1 MTKTTIS
8 RSTMKT
14 TTTSSASL
22 EDSAEKRTAAVL
34 VIGNEVLSGKVR
46 EQNVAVLAE
55 RLFAIGVELR
65 RVIVCPDEMDVIVSD
80 LNTLRAG
87 HDLVFTSG
95 GVGPTHDD
103 ITMDAVAQ
111 AFDQPLVELEEVA
124 RMLRS
129 RYGDDITDA
138 HLRMANAPRGARLLR
153 SGKLIW
159 PTVVMD
165 NVYVL
170 PGVPAIFE
178 MKLDVIL
185 EELDR
190 GARFQSRGLYT
201 WCDEGEIAEALT
213 EVAMAFPDVLIG
225 SYVSWPR
232 DDDADHSVKLTFDSR
247 DDARAIEARDAMAL
261 RIPAGKLVR
270 AS

>member
-1 MTKTTIS
+1 M
-8 RSTMKT
+8 MT
-14 TTTSSASL
+14 TTTSSAS
-22 EDSAEKRTAAVL
+22 DPQTAAAL
-34 VIGNEVLSGKVR
+34 VIGNEVLSGKVS
-46 EQNVAVLAE
+46 EKNVAVLAA
-55 RLFAIGVELR
+55 RLFAIGIELR

-80 LNTLRAG
+80 LNALRAA

-103 ITMDAVAQ
+103 ITMDAVAA
-111 AFDQPLVELEEVA
+111 AFGRKMVEVSEVSQ
-124 RMLRS
+124 MLRA
-129 RYGDDITDA
+129 RHGDDLTDA
-138 HLRMANAPRGARLLR
+138 HLRMANAPEGARLIR

-159 PTVVMD
+159 PTVVMG

-190 GARFQSRGLYT
+190 GTRFKTRALYT
-201 WCDEGEIAEALT
+201 WCDEGEIAGALT

-225 SYVSWPR
+225 SYVVWPR

-247 DDARAIEARDAMAL
+247 DDARAVAARDEMAT
-261 RIPAGKLVR
+261 RVPDGKLVR